1 MSLAD
6 IAHDAK
12 GMTDYRIDQKMDR
25 LFRTNPSLKNL
36 KDNQELIFDII
47 KKYKEKS
54 RQGIKTSDYTIRH
67 DMHHLYEKRLELGL
81 SINDLDQ
88 LRELLETFKS

>member
-6 IAHDAK
+6 IAHEAK
-12 GMTDYRIDQKMDR
+12 GMTDYRIDQKLDE
-25 LFRTNPSLKNL
+25 LFRTHPTLKNL
-36 KDNQELIFDII
+36 KGNQDLIFDII

-54 RQGIKTSDYTIRH
+54 RQGIKTSDYTVRH
-67 DMHHLYEKRLELGL
+67 DMHNLYENRLELGL
-81 SINDLDQ
+81 SVNDLDQ